1 MKTGLMKKRFTR
13 FVQYLLLTIGAL
25 GVVFPILYAIGL
37 SLMSAG
43 EASSYPP
50 HMIPHHLKF
59 TAFPAAMETAPL
71 GRFMLN
77 SFVVSLIV
85 TVAQLITAS
94 LAAYAFAFLE
104 FPLKKILFL
113 LFLSTMM
120 IPGESTIIPNY
131 LTMRSLG
138 WIDTFRG
145 LTVPFM
151 ATAFGTFLLRQ
162 YFLTLPK
169 ELFDAAR
176 IDGCGRFRFLWSIVL
191 PMARP
196 ALGTLG
202 VYAFITTWNQYLWPL
217 LMTNSTSMRTVQ
229 IGIGMLQFQDATTWN
244 VVMAGVVIIL
254 LPSLLTIVLGQ
265 KQLVK
270 GLTTGAVKG

>member
-1 MKTGLMKKRFTR
+1 MKKRLTQTL
-13 FVQYLLLTIGAL
+13 QYVLLTAGAL
-25 GVVFPILYAIGL
+25 AVVYPILFAIGI
-37 SLMSAG
+37 SLMDAG
-43 EASSYPP
+43 EASGYPP
-50 HMIPHHLKF
+50 HVIPHHVQF
-59 TAFPAAMETAPL
+59 SAFPAALETAPL
-71 GRFMLN
+71 ARFMIN

-85 TVAQLITAS
+85 TIAQLITAS

-104 FPLKKILFL
+104 FPFKRTIFL
-113 LFLSTMM
+113 IFLSTLM
-120 IPGESTIIPNY
+120 IPGESTLIPNY

-138 WIDTFRG
+138 WIDTYQG

-169 ELFDAAR
+169 QLFDAAR
-176 IDGCGRFRFLWSIVL
+176 IDGCGPFRFFRSIVL

-244 VVMAGVVIIL
+244 VVMAGVVVIL

-265 KQLVK
+265 KQLIK
-270 GLTTGAVKG
+270 GLTSGAVKG

>member
-1 MKTGLMKKRFTR
+1 VRASRKKIALTAL
-13 FVQYLLLTIGAL
+13 QYLLLIIGAL
-25 GVVFPILYAIGL
+25 IVVYPIFFALGL
-37 SLMSAG
+37 SLMGAG
-43 EASSYPP
+43 EVGSFPP
-50 HMIPHHLKF
+50 HIIPHSIELGNF
-59 TAFPAAMETAPL
+59 NAAMDAAPL

-77 SFVVSLIV
+77 SFLVSMIV
-85 TVAQLITAS
+85 TIAQLITAS
-94 LAAYAFAFLE
+94 LAAYAFAFFE
-104 FPLKKILFL
+104 FRYKNVLFL

-138 WIDTFRG
+138 WINTYQG
-145 LTVPFM
+145 LTIPFM

-162 YFLTLPK
+162 YFMTLPR

-176 IDGCGRFRFLWSIVL
+176 IDGCSRFRYLWSIVL
-191 PMARP
+191 PMSRP

-217 LMTNSTSMRTVQ
+217 LMTNDANMRTVQ

-254 LPSLLTIVLGQ
+254 LPSLLTLILGQ
-265 KQLVK
+265 KQLIK
-270 GLTTGAVKG
+270 GLTAGAVKG

>member
-1 MKTGLMKKRFTR
+1 
-13 FVQYLLLTIGAL
+13 
-25 GVVFPILYAIGL
+25 
-37 SLMSAG
+37 
-43 EASSYPP
+43 
-50 HMIPHHLKF
+50 
-59 TAFPAAMETAPL
+59 
-71 GRFMLN
+71 
-77 SFVVSLIV
+77 
-85 TVAQLITAS
+85 
-94 LAAYAFAFLE
+94 
-104 FPLKKILFL
+104 
-113 LFLSTMM
+113 MM